1 MYKKI
6 LIPTD
11 GSPIATAAAH
21 DGIAFAKHIG
31 AEVVGIFVAQQYD
44 YPTYTDGLSVN
55 NWPTEEHD
63 VAMRKAGEQYL
74 GEIAAESLNAGVKYS
89 EILVF
94 SHRPAEQIV
103 ETAQQNGCDLIF
115 MGSHGRSGWGQLL
128 LGSVTAKVLAGC
140 DIPVLVTRSSKRE

>member
-31 AEVVGIFVAQQYD
+31 AEVVAVFVAQQYD
-44 YPTYTDGLSVN
+44 YPAYTDGLSVN

-63 VAMRKAGEQYL
+63 AAMRKAGEQYL
-74 GEIAAESLNAGVKYS
+74 REIASESLNAGVKYS